1 MSRITLSDRYAIE
14 AGIYRRQS
22 LKEIAKAIGKSPRY
36 VSEEIRQNRSLAK
49 GIRPLGKDCHNA
61 TSCNRKHLCGDAECN
76 RLCRTCTQVNC
87 QDLCS
92 QYNNRPCSVLSKP
105 PYVCNVCS
113 NRRTCKADRAYYI
126 AAQADAAAKKRYSDS
141 RSKPQV
147 RGQELQELD
156 SLVSPLIQKG
166 QPLTHIYAEHGN
178 DLPVS
183 QRTLYNYIDQ
193 GLLDIKNIDLRRK
206 VGYRPRKKAKG
217 QSEAF
222 LNQQFRKSRSYE
234 DFLKYVEKHPD
245 VPYVEM
251 DTVKGVRE
259 KGKRVLTLLFVKSN
273 LMLILLMQDCKAESV
288 VEQIDWLCNALGLE
302 NFKKLFPLILTDN
315 GSEFKHTREM
325 EYTAEGKRRTRIFYC
340 DPMASWQ
347 KPHVEKNHE
356 FMRYVIPKGKSL
368 NPYTQEDMTLLTN
381 HINSTK
387 RALLGGQSPYDL
399 AGKEVL
405 EILGPVL
412 GLHPIPADE
421 VRLTPELLKRN
432 LD

>member
-1 MSRITLSDRYAIE
+1 MQNLYAGKLSGSLFAIQQP
-14 AGIYRRQS
+14 ALQ
-22 LKEIAKAIGKSPRY
+22 
-36 VSEEIRQNRSLAK
+36 
-49 GIRPLGKDCHNA
+49 
-61 TSCNRKHLCGDAECN
+61 
-76 RLCRTCTQVNC
+76 
-87 QDLCS
+87 CS
-92 QYNNRPCSVLSKP
+92 QQATLCI
-105 PYVCNVCS
+105 CNVCS

-147 RGQELQELD
+147 RGRELQELD

-166 QPLTHIYAEHGN
+166 QPLTHIYAQHGN
-178 DLPVS
+178 DLPAS

-217 QSEAF
+217 PSEAF

-234 DFLKYVEKHPD
+234 NFLKYVEKHPD
-245 VPYVEM
+245 VPYV
-251 DTVKGVRE
+251 
-259 KGKRVLTLLFVKSN
+259 
-273 LMLILLMQDCKAESV
+273 
-288 VEQIDWLCNALGLE
+288 
-302 NFKKLFPLILTDN
+302 
-315 GSEFKHTREM
+315 EM

-356 FMRYVIPKGKSL
+356 FMRYVIPKGRSL

-387 RALLGGQSPYDL
+387 RTLLGGQSPYDL

-405 EILGPVL
+405 DILGPVL

-432 LD
+432 SD

>member
-22 LKEIAKAIGKSPRY
+22 LKEIAEVIGKSPRY
-36 VSEEIRQNRSLAK
+36 VSEEIRQNRSLVK
-49 GIRPLGKDCHNA
+49 GFHPLGKDCRNA
-61 TSCNRKHLCGDAECN
+61 TGCNHKHLCGNAECN
-76 RLCRTCTQVNC
+76 RLCRTCVQVNC
-87 QDLCS
+87 QSLCS
-92 QYNNRPCSVLSKP
+92 QYNNQPCSVLSKP

-113 NRRTCKADRAYYI
+113 NRRKCKADRAYYI

-147 RGQELQELD
+147 RGQKLQELD

-206 VGYRPRKKAKG
+206 VGYRPRKKAKDP
-217 QSEAF
+217 SEAF

-234 DFLKYVEKHPD
+234 DFLKYTEKHPD
-245 VPYVEM
+245 IPYVEM

-302 NFKKLFPLILTDN
+302 NFRKLFPLILTDN
-315 GSEFKHTREM
+315 GSEFKHTKEM

-368 NPYTQEDMTLLTN
+368 NPYTKEDMTLLTN

-387 RALLGGQSPYDL
+387 RTLLGGRSPYDL

-432 LD
+432 SN